1 MTLNEKKIILSVIA
15 EELKTIF
22 SEDNFLLITF
32 DQVTNQLTGLATNE
46 KLDLCGILEQ
56 VQGLFKQEDL
66 LNQIKI
72 SKHVGNS

>member
-32 DQVTNQLTGLATNE
+32 NQVTNELTGLVTNE

-56 VQGLFKQEDL
+56 VQEIFKQEDL
-66 LNQIKI
+66 LNQIKV
-72 SKHVGNS
+72 SKHIGNS